1 VTRLPT
7 KNVWQLLCWAFIVA
21 KSIGLKTAPALGMRL
36 LQLANMKIHQQLIH
50 KRLWT
55 ICGSKT
61 GSKDPSH
68 GSPEVAQIWGTL
80 ASL

>member
-1 VTRLPT
+1 
-7 KNVWQLLCWAFIVA
+7 
-21 KSIGLKTAPALGMRL
+21 

-68 GSPEVAQIWGTL
+68 DSPEVAQIWGTL